1 MKRMLLN
8 QNKVLETSVTLDG
21 LKYQIDEMR
30 NQLLT
35 ENKQINKALTANTK
49 IMDTMSKIDTPGRG
63 IKIE

>member
-35 ENKQINKALTANTK
+35 ENKQINKALTTNTK